1 MSSLN
6 IKQGSDAHFP
16 DYPLASSSNNEIDL
30 LNLIS
35 VLWRAKKTVMAVVF
49 AFACA
54 GLLISFILPQ
64 KWTSAAVVTPPEPV
78 QWQELEKSFTKLR
91 VLDLDIKI
99 DRTEAFNLFI
109 KKFQSVSLLEEYLRS
124 SPYVMDQLKEAKI
137 DELDLGN
144 DSNLLIVFY
153 VQIMPDDFVMQLH
166 RF

>member
-6 IKQGSDAHFP
+6 IKQGSEAHFP
-16 DYPLASSSNNEIDL
+16 EYPLASPSNNEIDL
-30 LNLIS
+30 LNLIE
-35 VLWRAKKTVMAVVF
+35 VLWRAKKRSWR
-49 AFACA
+49 
-54 GLLISFILPQ
+54 SFCVCLRRLADLFHPAA

-78 QWQELEKSFTKLR
+78 QWQELEKTFTKLR

-137 DELDLGN
+137 DPLDLHRA
-144 DSNLLIVFY
+144 IVA
-153 VQIMPDDFVMQLH
+153 LSEK
-166 RF
+166 